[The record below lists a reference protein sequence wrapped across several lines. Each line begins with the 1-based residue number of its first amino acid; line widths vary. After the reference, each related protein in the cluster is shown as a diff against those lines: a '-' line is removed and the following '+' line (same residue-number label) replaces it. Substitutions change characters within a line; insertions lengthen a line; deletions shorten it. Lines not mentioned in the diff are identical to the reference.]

1 MLTRRLHGQGQDT
14 EWETEAQ
21 YEDEIVRRSALTLW
35 LSTHLLTTLLTRSE
49 FYRKRRILI
58 IGWSRHEETHLS
70 LPAGA
75 RSIVNLTTCSQFFR
89 CPGGIAV
96 YRKLYSILNVNNS
109 HSYEICCNL
118 PALWYFN
125 NSR

>member
-21 YEDEIVRRSALTLW
+21 YEDEIVRHSALTLW

-58 IGWSRHEETHLS
+58 IGWSRHEETLSFTSLHCQPDDVLPVLS
-70 LPAGA
+70 LSW
-75 RSIVNLTTCSQFFR
+75 RNCSLQ
-89 CPGGIAV
+89 
-96 YRKLYSILNVNNS
+96 
-109 HSYEICCNL
+109 E
-118 PALWYFN
+118 ALFYTECK
-125 NSR
+125 

>member
-58 IGWSRHEETHLS
+58 IGWSRHEETLSFTSLPPCWCWVHCQPDDVFPVLS
-70 LPAGA
+70 LSW
-75 RSIVNLTTCSQFFR
+75 RNCSLQ
-89 CPGGIAV
+89 
-96 YRKLYSILNVNNS
+96 
-109 HSYEICCNL
+109 E
-118 PALWYFN
+118 ALFYTECK
-125 NSR
+125 